1 MHACYNFALV
11 LHENAL
17 VFSQSEARN
26 FFMYILLRQHVL
38 YPGLPRLSVE
48 IVNWRWIKSHIANS
62 VLQYFIYNIS
72 FIRYTFM
79 KTFSENKGI
88 STEKS

>member
-1 MHACYNFALV
+1 
-11 LHENAL
+11 
-17 VFSQSEARN
+17 
-26 FFMYILLRQHVL
+26 MYIITPAACVL
-38 YPGLPRLSVE
+38 FPGLPRLSVE
-48 IVNWRWIKSHIANS
+48 IVNWRWIKSYIANP